1 MPSAGVSFANSVLE
15 RPNAAVV
22 SDRARLEVPM
32 KPKCLILVAGITAAL
47 TCSALGQ
54 QDDKL
59 GKLSF
64 PTSCDPKVQAEFE
77 RGVAMI
83 HSYWF
88 LIARRTFEGV
98 LRENP
103 NCAMAY
109 WGIALDLLNN
119 SLAVVPPRA
128 DAEAAWAA
136 LEKARAVGAKTQ
148 RERDWIEA
156 LSAYFRDHDKLPVNV
171 RLAAYNNAMEQLA
184 QRYTDDYEAQA
195 FYALT
200 LQASASPSD
209 TTYANQ
215 LKSVAI
221 LEKLYDQNPQHPGVT
236 HFIIHAYDYH
246 PLAEKGIPAARRYA
260 TIAPAVPHARHM
272 PSHIYSMVGLWEE
285 SIASNASALAIQ
297 PDYYHAADFSVY
309 AHLQLAQDAKA
320 KALMEKSIA
329 TADRGD
335 RPVTFVNFTAKNAM
349 SARYVLERS
358 DWAGAAALPFT
369 SSQYPQPDSLIRFTR
384 GLGMARTGDL
394 AGAKAEIEAIKALR
408 AALEKSNQS
417 YWADRSEEQMLAIS
431 AWVALKEGAP
441 DQALRFMRAAADGED
456 GSVKH
461 VAMEN
466 RLYPLRELFAELLLE
481 TGQPAAALSE
491 FEAALKQTPNRY
503 RAFLGIARAANAA
516 GGRQKAS
523 EYYGKLVDLAK
534 NADTERQEIREA
546 KNFLAQ
552 R

>member
-1 MPSAGVSFANSVLE
+1 
-15 RPNAAVV
+15 
-22 SDRARLEVPM
+22 M
-32 KPKCLILVAGITAAL
+32 KSKFLILVAGITAAL
-47 TCSALGQ
+47 SCSALGQ
-54 QDDKL
+54 QDEKL
-59 GKLSF
+59 GKLTF

-98 LRENP
+98 LRQDP
-103 NCAMAY
+103 TCAMAY

-128 DAEAAWAA
+128 DTEAAWAA
-136 LEKARAVGAKTQ
+136 LEKAREIGAKTQ
-148 RERDWIEA
+148 REHDWIEA
-156 LSAYFRDHDKLPVNV
+156 LSAYYRDHDRIPVNA
-171 RLAAYNNAMEQLA
+171 RLVAYNNAMEQLT
-184 QRYTDDYEAQA
+184 QRYPDDYEAKV

-200 LQASASPSD
+200 LQASASPAD

-215 LKSVAI
+215 IKSAAI
-221 LEKLYDQNPQHPGVT
+221 LEKLYDENPQHPGVT
-236 HFIIHAYDYH
+236 HFLIHAYDYH
-246 PLAEKGIPAARRYA
+246 PLAEKGIAAARRYA
-260 TIAPAVPHARHM
+260 GIAPAVPHARHM

-285 SIASNASALAIQ
+285 SIASNASAIEIQ
-297 PDYYHAADFSVY
+297 PDYFHAADFSVY

-320 KALMEKSIA
+320 KALTDKSLA

-335 RPVTFVNFTAKNAM
+335 RPITFVNFTAKNAM
-349 SARYVLERS
+349 TARCVLERA

-369 SSQYPQPDSLIRFTR
+369 PSQYPQPDSLIRFTR

-408 AALEKSNQS
+408 ASLEKSNQS
-417 YWADRSEEQMLAIS
+417 YWADRSEEQILAIS
-431 AWVALKEGAP
+431 AWVALKDGTR
-441 DQALRFMRAAADGED
+441 DQALKFMRAAADGED

-466 RLYPLRELFAELLLE
+466 RLYPLRELYAELLLE
-481 TGQPAAALSE
+481 TGRPTDALRE
-491 FEAALKQTPNRY
+491 FETALEQTPNRY
-503 RAFLGIARAANAA
+503 RTFLGIARAANAT
-516 GGRQKAS
+516 GNRQKAS
-523 EYYGKLVDLAK
+523 EYYGKLVELAK
-534 NADTERQEIREA
+534 NADTERPETREA
-546 KNFLAQ
+546 KQYLAP